1 LVLEVRL
8 LGFLW
13 HRLDLLHLV
22 VKVLGYPL
30 VLEVPLLRHY
40 LLVKVPDHLEH
51 LQHLLVLVAMVLVNL
66 WLPELPQD
74 LLVLEVKLLVIL

>member
-1 LVLEVRL
+1 MVLVILYYL
-8 LGFLW
+8 YL
-13 HRLDLLHLV
+13 LLHLV
-22 VKVLGYPL
+22 VKVLGYLFHPELL
-30 VLEVPLLRHY
+30 VHLYY
-40 LLVKVPDHLEH
+40 LLVMVLEHPEH